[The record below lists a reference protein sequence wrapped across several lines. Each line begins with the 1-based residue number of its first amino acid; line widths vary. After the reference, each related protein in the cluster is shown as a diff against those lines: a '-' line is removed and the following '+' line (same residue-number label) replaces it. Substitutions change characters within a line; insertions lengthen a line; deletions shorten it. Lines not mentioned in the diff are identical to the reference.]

1 MTAPAPN
8 IDSINLDQSATEQ
21 FKNLDFFAAST
32 DLRSV
37 TERLNPIENDTKAED
52 HLRCLRYW
60 QTQVAEIDAHADAEI
75 ERINRWRESRQRSP
89 NSKYEY
95 HRRCL
100 EWWFEGDERKTAKLI
115 NGIIKSI
122 RGRERVEIIDADA
135 VPQKFLAETISTRP
149 DKKLILDTIKSTG
162 EIPDGCDL
170 VRGEDT
176 VKIEV
181 SNV

>member
-1 MTAPAPN
+1 MTITTPN
-8 IDSINLDQSATEQ
+8 IDSINLDQAAAEQ
-21 FKNLDFFAAST
+21 FNDI
-32 DLRSV
+32 DLCD
-37 TERLNPIENDTKAED
+37 NPISNDINAED

-60 QTQVAEIDAHADAEI
+60 QTQIADIDAHADAEI
-75 ERINRWRESRQRSP
+75 ERIDAWREARQRSAK
-89 NSKYEY
+89 SKQEY
-95 HRRCL
+95 HRRCI
-100 EWWFEGDERKTAKLI
+100 EWWFSDDQRKTAKLI
-115 NGIIKSI
+115 NGTIKSI
-122 RGRERVEIIDADA
+122 RGRERVEITNENA
-135 VPQKFLAETISTRP
+135 VPQKFLAETTTTRP

>member
-1 MTAPAPN
+1 MTGPTPN
-8 IDSINLDQSATEQ
+8 GIDLDQAIAEQ
-21 FKNLDFFAAST
+21 FADIDPFLDTEDLLEDGKIT
-32 DLRSV
+32 D
-37 TERLNPIENDTKAED
+37 DTKAED
-52 HLRCLRYW
+52 HLRCIRYW
-60 QTQVAEIDAHADAEI
+60 QTQIADVDAHADAEI

-115 NGIIKSI
+115 NGTVKSI

-135 VPQKFLAETISTRP
+135 VPEEFLCETISTRP

-170 VRGEDT
+170 VRGDDS

-181 SNV
+181 SHV